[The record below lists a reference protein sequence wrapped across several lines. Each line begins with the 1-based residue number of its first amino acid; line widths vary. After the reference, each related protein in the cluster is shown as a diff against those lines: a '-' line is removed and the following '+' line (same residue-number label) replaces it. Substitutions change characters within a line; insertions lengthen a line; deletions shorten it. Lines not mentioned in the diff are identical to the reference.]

1 MPPDDGE
8 LRRLRGAD
16 GGVGKRPDAAGKG
29 KPRPVTG
36 GRNGKNWRFSM
47 GFSVNSYGDSD
58 GRQLRDHHL
67 RGQYGYNRN
76 LAAPHFDRVQNGSTG
91 SAKI

>member
-29 KPRPVTG
+29 RPRRIIDG
-36 GRNGKNWRFSM
+36 GNEKNWRCSM
-47 GFSVNSYGDSD
+47 GFSVN
-58 GRQLRDHHL
+58 
-67 RGQYGYNRN
+67 
-76 LAAPHFDRVQNGSTG
+76 
-91 SAKI
+91 